1 MDLLRSMRIFSR
13 VAEASSFTLAA
24 QQLDITTAQASRA
37 VTDLETHLRTRLL
50 NRTTRRVAL
59 TDAGN
64 RYLARCKQ
72 VIALVDESEAEA
84 SDAKISPSGVLRMHA
99 PITFGHHYVVPA
111 LTRYLDAHP
120 QVRVELTLSQNV
132 PDMLDEGY
140 DVFVQVTT
148 SALPDSALVSTRIC
162 TMPSILCASPRYL
175 ERHGVPQS
183 IEALS
188 EHTCLQLVTTFFPV
202 DRWAFE
208 GPNGNVEIDLPP
220 GRLRV
225 NSADALAVAVA
236 DGLGI
241 APLPALSAL
250 PSIRSGELV
259 RVLPE
264 WELQTMTIYAMYA
277 SRQYLDAKIK
287 TWLAFLKEFVEGTLA
302 EQRA

>member
-1 MDLLRSMRIFSR
+1 MDLLRSMRIFTR
-13 VAEASSFTLAA
+13 VAEAASFTAAA

-37 VTDLETHLRTRLL
+37 VTDLEAHLRTRLL

-64 RYLARCKQ
+64 RYLARCKE
-72 VIALVDESEAEA
+72 VIALVDVSEAEA
-84 SDAKISPSGVLRMHA
+84 SNAQVSPSGVLRMHA
-99 PITFGHHYVVPA
+99 PITFGQHYVVPA

-140 DVFVQVTT
+140 DVFLQITT
-148 SALPDSALVSTRIC
+148 STLPDSALISHRIC
-162 TMPSILCASPRYL
+162 TMPSVLCASPRYL
-175 ERHGVPQS
+175 ERAGVPRS
-183 IEALS
+183 IEELS
-188 EHTCLQLVTTFFPV
+188 DHACLQLVTAFFPV
-202 DRWAFE
+202 DRWIFE
-208 GPNGNVEIDLPP
+208 GPQGSVEVDLPP

-225 NSADALAVAVA
+225 NAADALAVAVT

-241 APLPALSAL
+241 APLPALSVQPL
-250 PSIRSGELV
+250 LKSGALV

-287 TWLAFLKEFVEGTLA
+287 TWVAFLRDFVVGTLESELA
-302 EQRA
+302 

>member
-1 MDLLRSMRIFSR
+1 MDLLRSMRIFTR
-13 VAEASSFTLAA
+13 VAEASSFTAAA

-37 VTDLETHLRTRLL
+37 VTELETHLRTRLL

-64 RYLARCKQ
+64 RYLARCKE
-72 VIALVDESEAEA
+72 VTALVDLSEAEA
-84 SDAKISPSGVLRMHA
+84 SNAQVSPSGVLRMHA
-99 PITFGHHYVVPA
+99 PITFGQHYVVPA

-140 DVFVQVTT
+140 DVFLQITT
-148 SALPDSALVSTRIC
+148 STLPDSALVSNRIC
-162 TMPSILCASPRYL
+162 SMPSVLCASPRYL
-175 ERHGVPQS
+175 ERAGVPRT
-183 IEALS
+183 IDDLPKHA
-188 EHTCLQLVTTFFPV
+188 CLQLVTAFFPV
-202 DRWAFE
+202 DRWFFD
-208 GPNGNVEIDLPP
+208 GPQGSVEVELPP

-225 NSADALAVAVA
+225 NAADALAVAVT

-241 APLPALSAL
+241 APLPALSVQPL
-250 PSIRSGELV
+250 LKSGALV

-277 SRQYLDAKIK
+277 SRQYLDAKIR
-287 TWLAFLKEFVEGTLA
+287 TWVDFLRDFVDGTLRT
-302 EQRA
+302 ERA